1 MIMKKE
7 MKFNRLFVSL
17 MLAGCT
23 LGFVACSDDD
33 DPQNPTEPKVE
44 DVYGDYTGTMQTTVL
59 EKSVREGE
67 EGEEPVGVDVNAVVK
82 NDTVYFDGFP
92 VRDLIVSIVGEE
104 QADAIVEAVGKVSY
118 KVGYEATM
126 TAAKDSVYMAFDP
139 EPLEISVPMG
149 TDNTLTV
156 KVEVAAANK
165 GNYEFETKNLNLGLE
180 ASSVTVDDQPFPAF
194 PATGFTFEMKKK

>member
-1 MIMKKE
+1 MKKE
-7 MKFNRLFVSL
+7 MKFNRIFVSL

-33 DPQNPTEPKVE
+33 DPKTPTEPKVE

-67 EGEEPVGVDVNAVVK
+67 EGGEPVGIDVNAVVK
-82 NDTVYFDGFP
+82 NDTVYFDEFP

-104 QADAIVEAVGKVSY
+104 QADVIVEAIGKVSY

-126 TAAKDSVYMAFDP
+126 TAAKDSVYMEFDP
-139 EPLEISVPMG
+139 KPLEISVPLSE
-149 TDNTLTV
+149 DNVLSVT
-156 KVEVAAANK
+156 VEVAAGEK
-165 GNYEFETKNLNLGLE
+165 GSYEFETKNLNMGIR
-180 ASSVTVDDQPFPAF
+180 ASEVKVNDEPFPAF
-194 PATGFTFEMKKK
+194 PVTAFAFEMKKK

>member
-1 MIMKKE
+1 MKKE

-17 MLAGCT
+17 MIAGCT

-33 DPQNPTEPKVE
+33 DPQTPTEPKVE
-44 DVYGDYTGTMQTTVL
+44 DVYGDYTGTMQTTIL

-67 EGEEPVGVDVNAVVK
+67 EPAGVDVNAVVK
-82 NDTVYFDGFP
+82 NDTVYFDEFP
-92 VRDLIVSIVGEE
+92 VRDLVVSIVGEE
-104 QADAIVEAVGKVSY
+104 SADAILEAIGKVSY

-139 EPLEISVPMG
+139 KPLEISVPMDE
-149 TDNTLTV
+149 DNTLTV

-165 GNYEFETKNLNLGLE
+165 GNYEFETKNLNMGLE
-180 ASSVTVDDQPFPAF
+180 ASSVTVNDVPFPAF
-194 PATGFTFEMKKK
+194 SATGFTFEMKKK

>member
-7 MKFNRLFVSL
+7 MKFNRIFVSL

-33 DPQNPTEPKVE
+33 DPKTPTEPKVE

-67 EGEEPVGVDVNAVVK
+67 EGGEPVGIDVNAVVK
-82 NDTVYFDGFP
+82 NDTVYFDEFP

-104 QADAIVEAVGKVSY
+104 QADVIVEAIGKVSY

-126 TAAKDSVYMAFDP
+126 TAAKDSVYMEFDP
-139 EPLEISVPMG
+139 KPLEISVPLSE
-149 TDNTLTV
+149 DNVLSVT
-156 KVEVAAANK
+156 VEVAAGEK
-165 GNYEFETKNLNLGLE
+165 GSYEFETKNLNMGIRAGE
-180 ASSVTVDDQPFPAF
+180 VKVNDEPFPAF
-194 PATGFTFEMKKK
+194 PVTAFAFEMKKK

>member
-1 MIMKKE
+1 MKKE
-7 MKFNRLFVSL
+7 MKFNRIFVSL

-33 DPQNPTEPKVE
+33 DPKTPTEPKVE

-67 EGEEPVGVDVNAVVK
+67 EGGEPVGIDVNAVVK
-82 NDTVYFDGFP
+82 NDTVYFDEFP

-104 QADAIVEAVGKVSY
+104 QADVIVEAIGKVSY

-126 TAAKDSVYMAFDP
+126 TAAKDSVYMEFDP
-139 EPLEISVPMG
+139 KPLEISVPLSE
-149 TDNTLTV
+149 DNVLSVT
-156 KVEVAAANK
+156 VEVAAGEK
-165 GNYEFETKNLNLGLE
+165 GSYEFETKNLNMGIRAGE
-180 ASSVTVDDQPFPAF
+180 VKVNDEPFPAVPVTAF
-194 PATGFTFEMKKK
+194 AFEMKKK

>member
-82 NDTVYFDGFP
+82 NDTVYFDEFP

-139 EPLEISVPMG
+139 KPLEISVPM
-149 TDNTLTV
+149 DENNTLTV

-180 ASSVTVDDQPFPAF
+180 ASSVTVNGQPFPAF

>member
-82 NDTVYFDGFP
+82 NDTVYFDEFP

-139 EPLEISVPMG
+139 KPLEISVPM
-149 TDNTLTV
+149 DENNTLTV

-180 ASSVTVDDQPFPAF
+180 ASSVTVNDQPFPAF

>member
-7 MKFNRLFVSL
+7 MKFNRIFVSL

-33 DPQNPTEPKVE
+33 DPKTPTEPKVE

-67 EGEEPVGVDVNAVVK
+67 EGGEPVGIDVNAVVK
-82 NDTVYFDGFP
+82 NDAVYFDEFP

-104 QADAIVEAVGKVSY
+104 QADVIVEAIGKVSY

-126 TAAKDSVYMAFDP
+126 TAAKDSVYMEFDP
-139 EPLEISVPMG
+139 KPLEISVPLSE
-149 TDNTLTV
+149 DNVLSVT
-156 KVEVAAANK
+156 VEVAAGEK
-165 GNYEFETKNLNLGLE
+165 GSYEFETKNLNMGIRAGE
-180 ASSVTVDDQPFPAF
+180 VKVNDEPFPAF
-194 PATGFTFEMKKK
+194 PVTAFAFEMKKK

>member
-44 DVYGDYTGTMQTTVL
+44 DVYGDYTGLMQTAL
-59 EKSVREGE
+59 LDQSA
-67 EGEEPVGVDVNAVVK
+67 GVDVAAQVK
-82 NDTVYFDGFP
+82 NDTVYFDEFP
-92 VRDLIVSIVGEE
+92 VHDLIVSIVGEE
-104 QADAIVEAVGKVSY
+104 SADAIVEAIGKVSY

-139 EPLEISVPMG
+139 KPLEISVPMG

-180 ASSVTVDDQPFPAF
+180 ASSVTVNDQPFPAF

>member
-1 MIMKKE
+1 MKKE
-7 MKFNRLFVSL
+7 MKFNRIFVSL

-33 DPQNPTEPKVE
+33 DPKTPTEPKVE

-67 EGEEPVGVDVNAVVK
+67 EGGEPVGIDVNAVVK
-82 NDTVYFDGFP
+82 NDTVYFDEFP

-104 QADAIVEAVGKVSY
+104 QADVIVEAIGKVSY

-126 TAAKDSVYMAFDP
+126 TAAKDSVYMEFDP
-139 EPLEISVPMG
+139 KPLEISVPLSE
-149 TDNTLTV
+149 DNVLSV
-156 KVEVAAANK
+156 KVEVAAGEK
-165 GNYEFETKNLNLGLE
+165 GSYEFETKNLNMGIRAGE
-180 ASSVTVDDQPFPAF
+180 VKVNDEPFPAF
-194 PATGFTFEMKKK
+194 PVTAFAFEMKKK

>member
-1 MIMKKE
+1 MKKE
-7 MKFNRLFVSL
+7 MKFNRIFVSL

-33 DPQNPTEPKVE
+33 DPKTPTEPKVE

-67 EGEEPVGVDVNAVVK
+67 EGGEPVGIDVNAVVK
-82 NDTVYFDGFP
+82 NDTVYFDEFP

-104 QADAIVEAVGKVSY
+104 QADVIVEAIGKVSY

-126 TAAKDSVYMAFDP
+126 TAAKDSVYMEFDP
-139 EPLEISVPMG
+139 KPLEISVPLSE
-149 TDNTLTV
+149 DNVLSVT
-156 KVEVAAANK
+156 VEVAAGEK
-165 GNYEFETKNLNLGLE
+165 GSYEFETKNLNMGIRAGE
-180 ASSVTVDDQPFPAF
+180 VKVNDEPFPAF
-194 PATGFTFEMKKK
+194 PVTAFAFEMKKK